1 MQLVIFSIFLYY
13 LYMFVWWCNFWYKYF
28 YTYIRIVFLWSLIEM
43 LIDFYLVLNL
53 LDQLRIL
60 NISLIRGQYMYDMTV
75 FFFDVQVLLS
85 FMSQQLCCNICWK
98 NEKAIGLLRPWERC
112 FLLRAALQ
120 SQCYQEKNYKYVIS
134 LQMKE
139 QKLVLCTCS
148 LAISDK
154 RRNRSKT

>member
-98 NEKAIGLLRPWERC
+98 NEKAIGLLCPWERC
-112 FLLRAALQ
+112 FFLRAALQ